1 MRKILFK
8 CTLLSDVVISESSAT
23 EGRHHA
29 LDFIPG
35 NNFLGVVASSLY
47 KEEDDKTWTIFHS
60 GKVRFGDA
68 HPSQNGIRGLR
79 VPASLYYPKLGS
91 VYNECY
97 VHHRIEDFDVLRS
110 KQLKQCRTGFYAFN
124 GNTATAINVGKDF
137 SIKSAY
143 DSTKRRSEDEAM
155 FGYESIA
162 KGTEFMFDV
171 EFDDDAEM
179 YANEVVETLVG
190 DRHIGRSRSAQYGWV
205 RIETIPQKRTNGI
218 NVHES
223 HSILTIYAEGRLIF
237 FDENGMPTFRPTPKD
252 LGIDADDAKILWD
265 KSQIRTFQYAPWN
278 FKRQAYDDDRCGIEK
293 GSVFVIKTSAAKSG
307 AIYVGAYQNEGFGKV
322 IYNPSFLEAQPKKN
336 GLAVVKFVQAPEAE
350 QVQNTSYKA
359 IVNTKLLDYLRHQNN
374 DQAVSRKVYEVVN
387 DFVKHNSYL
396 FAGERFA
403 SQWGTIRSLAME
415 SSDDIRQRIEKY
427 LSHGVASEQ
436 WKERGRL
443 KALKDFM
450 DKPEVRNNLQNMII
464 NLASE
469 MAKKL
474 RQGK

>member
-1 MRKILFK
+1 MRKIQFK

-35 NNFLGVVASSLY
+35 NNFLGVAASSLY
-47 KEEDDKTWTIFHS
+47 KDMDDRTWTIFHS

-79 VPASLYYPKLGS
+79 VPASMYYPKLGS
-91 VYNECY
+91 VYDECY
-97 VHHRIEDFDVLRS
+97 VHHCITNFDALRS
-110 KQLKQCRTGFYAFN
+110 KQLKQCRNGFYAFN
-124 GNTATAINVGKDF
+124 GNTATAIKVDKDF

-143 DSTKRRSEDEAM
+143 DSAKRRSEDEKM

-171 EFDDDAEM
+171 EFDDDVEA
-179 YANEVVETLVG
+179 YVNEVADALCG

-205 RIETIPQKRTNGI
+205 RIEKANETTFLKEEDSITND
-218 NVHES
+218 VV
-223 HSILTIYAEGRLIF
+223 TVYAEGRLVF
-237 FDENGMPTFRPTPKD
+237 FDENGMPTFRPNPKD
-252 LGIDADDAKILWD
+252 LGIDSDDAKIIWS

-278 FKRQAYDDDRCGIEK
+278 FTRQAYDDDRCGIEK
-293 GSVFVIKTSAAKSG
+293 GSVFVVETSAAKKG
-307 AIYVGAYQNEGFGKV
+307 EQYVGAYQNEGFGKI
-322 IYNPSFLEAQPKKN
+322 IYNPYFLNAQPGKN
-336 GLAVVKFVQAPEAE
+336 GLSVIKFENVPETKQGQKASGPVV
-350 QVQNTSYKA
+350 NSRL
-359 IVNTKLLDYLRHQNN
+359 IGYLRLKSNHQG
-374 DQAVSRKVYEVVN
+374 SEHKVYELVNTFVN
-387 DFVKHNSYL
+387 DNTLL
-396 FAGERFA
+396 FDGERFA

-415 SSDDIRQRIEKY
+415 SSEGIQQRIEDY
-427 LSHGVASEQ
+427 LDHGVAAEQ

-443 KALKDFM
+443 KVLMDFM
-450 DKPEVRNNLQNMII
+450 NKPEVQRNLQDVII

>member
-1 MRKILFK
+1 MRKIPFK

-35 NNFLGVVASSLY
+35 NNFLGIAASTLY
-47 KEEDDKTWTIFHS
+47 KEESDKTWALFHS

-79 VPASLYYPKLGS
+79 IPASLYYPKLGS
-91 VYNECY
+91 VYDECY
-97 VHHRIEDFDVLRS
+97 VHHCITDFDALRS
-110 KQLKQCRTGFYAFN
+110 KQLKQCRNGFYAFS
-124 GNTATAINVGKDF
+124 GNTATAIKVDKDF

-143 DSTKRRSEDEAM
+143 DSVKRRSEDEKM
-155 FGYESIA
+155 FGYESII

-171 EFDDDAEM
+171 EFDDDTEK
-179 YANEVVETLVG
+179 YVQEVTDSLCG

-205 RIETIPQKRTNGI
+205 RIEKVQEETTSKENNPISSNIIT
-218 NVHES
+218 V
-223 HSILTIYAEGRLIF
+223 YAEGRLIF
-237 FDENGMPTFRPTPKD
+237 FDESGMPTFRPTPKD
-252 LGIDADDAKILWD
+252 LGIDNKDAKILWD

-278 FKRQAYDDDRCGIEK
+278 FTRQAYDDDRCGIEK
-293 GSVFVIKTSAAKSG
+293 GSVFVVETYATKNG
-307 AIYVGAYQNEGFGKV
+307 EQYVGAYQNEGFGKV
-322 IYNPSFLEAQPKKN
+322 IYNPYFLNAQPGKN
-336 GLAVVKFVQAPEAE
+336 GLSVIKFENAPEVE
-350 QVQNTSYKA
+350 QHQEVKGA
-359 IVNTKLLDYLRHQNN
+359 VVNTKLIDYLRLKSK
-374 DQAVSRKVYEVVN
+374 DQESERKVFVTVN
-387 DFVKHNSYL
+387 AFVKKNTNL
-396 FAGERFA
+396 FLGERFA

-415 SSDDIRQRIEKY
+415 SPDGIQQRIEEY
-427 LSHGVASEQ
+427 LDHGVASDQ

-443 KALKDFM
+443 KVLMDFM
-450 DKPEVRNNLQNMII
+450 NKPEVQRNLQNVII